1 MSLMKT
7 TCLIDLMKKR
17 IKKCLFYLESTKV
30 NGFTFVETLVVLAIG
45 AVVSAGTYLS
55 AVKMIETAKRITA
68 KNQISQYS
76 SALHSYFLDCG
87 RFPTTEQGLEA
98 LWEKPVLFPVPD
110 KWDGPYLEKK
120 ISIEDSTEKEKPT
133 RIEYDSKTLKQ
144 PIIKKSNFERYL
156 QSELSKKDLS
166 KINLSIINY
175 PSLKE
180 IINYCGS

>member
-120 ISIEDSTEKEKPT
+120 ISADAWGNEYKYLSAESDYLPQGLPEKL
-133 RIEYDSKTLKQ
+133 SF
-144 PIIKKSNFERYL
+144 IITSFGSN
-156 QSELSKKDLS
+156 
-166 KINLSIINY
+166 
-175 PSLKE
+175 LKE
-180 IINYCGS
+180 ESSFSANEVGDDIVSWE